1 MDDSTVTSKGQVT
14 IPKQVRDR
22 LGVKAGDRVT
32 FTVLPDG
39 VVLLRAKVGSVKDIG
54 GLLYEPGRQAV
65 PIDKLSL

>member
-14 IPKQVRDR
+14 IPKQVRER

-39 VVLLRAKVGSVKDIG
+39 VVLMRAKVGSIMELG
-54 GLLYEPGRQAV
+54 GVLYEPDREAV
-65 PIDKLSL
+65 PIEKLSW

>member
-1 MDDSTVTSKGQVT
+1 MTDSTITSKGQVT

-39 VVLLRAKVGSVKDIG
+39 VVLLRAKVGSIKDIG
-54 GLLYEPGRQAV
+54 GLLYEPDREAV
-65 PIDKLSL
+65 PIEKLSW